1 MANWGDLVAFV
12 RSEYQLI
19 EDTGDELRILVEYED
34 DDRSQVIIITHE
46 VLDKRE
52 DWVQV
57 ASVCGPVGKV
67 NLRRL
72 LTELGETSVVCG
84 VVIMDEHV
92 VLRHALPLENL
103 QINEFTDPL
112 NFVADTADQLEEIF
126 FGGDGY

>member
-12 RSEYQLI
+12 RSEYQIL
-19 EDTGDELRILVEYED
+19 EDSGDELRILIEYED
-34 DDRSQVIIITHE
+34 DDRDQVVIITRQI
-46 VLDKRE
+46 LDRRE
-52 DWVQV
+52 DWVEV
-57 ASVCGPVGKV
+57 ASVCGPVDKV

-84 VVIMDEHV
+84 VVVINEHV
-92 VLRHALPLENL
+92 VLRHSLPLENL

-126 FGGDGY
+126 VGGDGY